1 MLISIALSA
10 LCSMLEATLLSTPLS
25 FITGL
30 EEQGVKGAARLKKL
44 KQNTDRPISA
54 ILCLNTIANTVGA
67 SIVGS
72 LVYEVYGD
80 ALVGAFS
87 TVFTLMI
94 LFFSEIIPKTIGT
107 SYWRSLALPASSI
120 ISGMIF
126 ITYPL
131 VWILEKFTKLISS
144 RSEQVSVSRE
154 DISAMVSVATEEEEI
169 EKEEKK
175 MIQNILKLDEVTAH
189 EIMTPSVVVEMVPGN
204 MTIREF
210 YESENTH
217 SRILIYDEENDE
229 YVTGYVLR
237 QEVLEK
243 MAEDKFD
250 VTLDDIIR
258 PIMTFREEDSVSDIW
273 ETLLEK
279 KELLFSMG
287 VDKVEVLD
295 FTRDFSTMTTKEYL
309 LMLIEKYGAKTILIG
324 YDNRMGCD
332 AKCADEVAAV
342 AEGLGLEVVRSVM
355 IPSAGGI
362 AVSSTK
368 IRQRIEEGDMD
379 AAASMLGYDY
389 SLHGVVV
396 AGNRLGSTIGFPTA
410 NMQLYEQLKLI
421 PGNGVYF
428 VKVQTLGR
436 CFHGM
441 CNVGFR
447 PTVGS
452 GGSRTME
459 THIFDFEEDIYGLD
473 IEVTFLRK
481 IRDEIRFDSL
491 EELALQLEKDRGS
504 CMDLI

>member
-1 MLISIALSA
+1 MEEQLIYIIMLVSIALSA

-25 FITGL
+25 YITGL

-87 TVFTLMI
+87 TVFTLAI

-107 SYWRSLALPASSI
+107 SYWRKLAIPASSI

-126 ITYPL
+126 ISYPL

-189 EIMTPSVVVEMVPGN
+189 EIMTPSVVVEMVPGS

-217 SRILIYDEENDE
+217 SRILIYDEDNDE

-243 MAEDKFD
+243 MAEDKFNT
-250 VTLDDIIR
+250 TLEEIIR
-258 PIMTFREEDSVSDIW
+258 PIMTFGEEESVSDIW
-273 ETLLEK
+273 EKLIEK
-279 KELLFSMG
+279 KEHISAILDEYGSLRGIVTMEDVIETMLG
-287 VDKVEVLD
+287 HEIVD
-295 FTRDFSTMTTKEYL
+295 
-309 LMLIEKYGAKTILIG
+309 EK
-324 YDNRMGCD
+324 
-332 AKCADEVAAV
+332 DEVVDMQEYAKEQWEKAQKDIV
-342 AEGLGLEVVRSVM
+342 KAE
-355 IPSAGGI
+355 
-362 AVSSTK
+362 
-368 IRQRIEEGDMD
+368 
-379 AAASMLGYDY
+379 
-389 SLHGVVV
+389 
-396 AGNRLGSTIGFPTA
+396 
-410 NMQLYEQLKLI
+410 
-421 PGNGVYF
+421 
-428 VKVQTLGR
+428 
-436 CFHGM
+436 
-441 CNVGFR
+441 
-447 PTVGS
+447 
-452 GGSRTME
+452 
-459 THIFDFEEDIYGLD
+459 
-473 IEVTFLRK
+473 
-481 IRDEIRFDSL
+481 
-491 EELALQLEKDRGS
+491 
-504 CMDLI
+504 

>member
-258 PIMTFREEDSVSDIW
+258 PIMTFKEEDSVSDIW

-279 KELLFSMG
+279 KEHISAILDEYGSLRGIVTMEDVIETMLG
-287 VDKVEVLD
+287 HEIVD
-295 FTRDFSTMTTKEYL
+295 
-309 LMLIEKYGAKTILIG
+309 EK
-324 YDNRMGCD
+324 
-332 AKCADEVAAV
+332 DEVVDMQEYAKEQWEKAQKDMIK
-342 AEGLGLEVVRSVM
+342 AE
-355 IPSAGGI
+355 
-362 AVSSTK
+362 
-368 IRQRIEEGDMD
+368 D
-379 AAASMLGYDY
+379 
-389 SLHGVVV
+389 
-396 AGNRLGSTIGFPTA
+396 
-410 NMQLYEQLKLI
+410 
-421 PGNGVYF
+421 
-428 VKVQTLGR
+428 
-436 CFHGM
+436 
-441 CNVGFR
+441 
-447 PTVGS
+447 
-452 GGSRTME
+452 
-459 THIFDFEEDIYGLD
+459 
-473 IEVTFLRK
+473 
-481 IRDEIRFDSL
+481 
-491 EELALQLEKDRGS
+491 
-504 CMDLI
+504 